1 MGGGRSCLGEVDP
14 LGGGNGLQLAA
25 QAVADGLYMGT
36 VAVAA
41 DARAE
46 DRLRQIVADV
56 QPELAPH
63 LFPDMLRNPEVDPG
77 IHEQFPHC
85 LDTFTLKRCKSLAID
100 HAKCCIRV
108 KMVTI
113 RFLVRCNL
121 NEGIQQM
128 PCTHLCGDQLFA
140 VHTVHQTH
148 HNGIAADSGLDA
160 FQSSGQ

>member
-1 MGGGRSCLGEVDP
+1 MADGICNAQINAPCSC
-14 LGGGNGLQLAA
+14 NGFQFPA
-25 QAVADGLYMGT
+25 QAIADGFH
-36 VAVAA
+36 VDAVPVAA
-41 DARAE
+41 HTSPQN
-46 DRLRQIVADV
+46 RLRQIIADV

-63 LFPDMLRNPEVDPG
+63 LFLNVLRNPEVDPG
-77 IHEQFPHC
+77 IREQFPHC

-100 HAKCCIRV
+100 HTKCCIRV

-128 PCTHLCGDQLFA
+128 LCTYLCGDQLFA

-148 HNGIAADSGLDA
+148 HNGIVADSGLDA

>member
-1 MGGGRSCLGEVDP
+1 
-14 LGGGNGLQLAA
+14 
-25 QAVADGLYMGT
+25 
-36 VAVAA
+36 
-41 DARAE
+41 
-46 DRLRQIVADV
+46 
-56 QPELAPH
+56 
-63 LFPDMLRNPEVDPG
+63 MLRDPEVDPG
-77 IHEQFPHC
+77 IREQFPHC

-100 HAKCCIRV
+100 HAQCCIRV

-128 PCTHLCGDQLFA
+128 LCTYLCGDQLFA

-148 HNGIAADSGLDA
+148 HNGTAADSGLDA